1 MTTVRTTILLD
12 ADLLDRLDRHVQRQR
27 TTKTVGDRRGRRDV
41 ARRARGDAGVPV
53 PGHRPQPARPA
64 LARWAAARA
73 ARGGSPRRRQVGP
86 PWRSCSTRPPSL
98 AAADAADLNH
108 RAAVAWF
115 ERVDEPL
122 LLGALGLASSTSC
135 SSASWARTRRGP
147 SSQSLVAGAIRL
159 VPPTIDDLAR
169 AADLM
174 TEAAE
179 HRPRLA
185 DALLVATAE
194 RLSVRRVASFDRRP
208 LAVFR
213 PRHSRTLDFEP

>member
-1 MTTVRTTILLD
+1 MAILLD
-12 ADLLDRLDRHVQRQR
+12 
-27 TTKTVGDRRGRRDV
+27 
-41 ARRARGDAGVPV
+41 
-53 PGHRPQPARPA
+53 
-64 LARWAAARA
+64 
-73 ARGGSPRRRQVGP
+73 
-86 PWRSCSTRPPSL
+86 PSAVL

-108 RAAVAWF
+108 QAAVAWF

-122 LLGALGLASSTSC
+122 LLGALGLGELDLLLQRELGSDA
-135 SSASWARTRRGP
+135 TRAVV
-147 SSQSLVAGAIRL
+147 QSIVAGSIRL
-159 VPPTIDDLAR
+159 VPPTTDDLAR
-169 AADLM
+169 AAELM

-194 RLSVRRVASFDRRP
+194 RLSNRRVASFDRRP

>member
-1 MTTVRTTILLD
+1 MAILLD
-12 ADLLDRLDRHVQRQR
+12 
-27 TTKTVGDRRGRRDV
+27 
-41 ARRARGDAGVPV
+41 
-53 PGHRPQPARPA
+53 
-64 LARWAAARA
+64 
-73 ARGGSPRRRQVGP
+73 
-86 PWRSCSTRPPSL
+86 PSAVL

-122 LLGALGLASSTSC
+122 LLGALGLGELDLLLQRELGVA
-135 SSASWARTRRGP
+135 ATRAVVA
-147 SSQSLVAGAIRL
+147 SLVAGAIRL
-159 VPPTIDDLAR
+159 VPPTTDDLAR
-169 AADLM
+169 AAELM

-194 RLSVRRVASFDRRP
+194 RLSIRRVASFDRRP
-208 LAVFR
+208 LAVFS